1 MSARADTITCPSV
14 ADKLPEIPAAAQ
26 AEVDRNLALLN
37 TQIAEANKRLVTSAG
52 EGGPNFVQ
60 NAILGPLADKR
71 TATINRIATAIG
83 RVAAR
88 PELSVATLST
98 CKLGSGGGTAT
109 ETPAPEA
116 SASATP
122 GTSDAPAPEGTAKT
136 ITCPSVADKL
146 PEIPAAAKAEIDRNL
161 ALLDTQ
167 IAEAN
172 KRLITS
178 AGEGGPNFIQNAI
191 LGPLADK
198 RTATINRMATA
209 IGRVAARPNLPVE
222 ALSTCKLS
230 SGGAT
235 ATATAAPESPTS
247 PPSDE
252 ATTAPPSTGSK
263 KITCPSVADKLP
275 EIPAAAKAE
284 IDRNLA
290 LLDTQIAEANK
301 RLVTSAGE
309 GGPNFIQNAILGPL
323 ADKRTATINR
333 MATAIGRVAARP
345 NLPVEA
351 LSTCKLSSASAS
363 SGAARTAG
371 PSADDFI
378 DIQAVSPVQQ
388 PKLTESSGT
397 FVSKCGTG
405 QESHTNSDNVITAPG
420 VSNGAQ
426 HVNNY
431 VGNESTDAFSTNESL
446 AAADTTCRFSADQS
460 TYFWPALQ
468 VLTGGKSTS
477 VLPSAVQLQ
486 FRGNAVSRVTAA
498 PRFLR
503 LVTGDA
509 MAVTNSAADAP
520 ADTSTDAPTDAPS
533 DLPTDVPTDLPTDL
547 PTDVP
552 TDLPTDT
559 ATDAPADA
567 PTDAQTDA
575 PTDAP
580 AAGADNARPTF
591 SCTGFTDRLTDK
603 YPICPDGSSVVRI
616 LDMPSCWDGQNLD
629 SADHRT
635 HVVFPD
641 ESGAC
646 PSGTKAV
653 PQLRMTL
660 VYANVPNTQPEGT
673 NVPFALDGVASQQQ
687 SPNTDHAGAIE
698 VMSRQLMKTVVR
710 CINTGRRC

>member
-1 MSARADTITCPSV
+1 MSARADTITCPNV

-88 PELSVATLST
+88 PELQVEALST
-98 CKLGSGGGTAT
+98 CKLGGANATAA
-109 ETPAPEA
+109 PAPEA

-122 GTSDAPAPEGTAKT
+122 ETSDAPAPEGTAQT

-146 PEIPAAAKAEIDRNL
+146 PAIPAAAKAEVDRNL
-161 ALLDTQ
+161 ALL
-167 IAEAN
+167 N
-172 KRLITS
+172 
-178 AGEGGPNFIQNAI
+178 
-191 LGPLADK
+191 
-198 RTATINRMATA
+198 
-209 IGRVAARPNLPVE
+209 
-222 ALSTCKLS
+222 
-230 SGGAT
+230 
-235 ATATAAPESPTS
+235 
-247 PPSDE
+247 
-252 ATTAPPSTGSK
+252 
-263 KITCPSVADKLP
+263 
-275 EIPAAAKAE
+275 
-284 IDRNLA
+284 
-290 LLDTQIAEANK
+290 TQIAEANK

-309 GGPNFIQNAILGPL
+309 GGPNFVQNAILGPL

-333 MATAIGRVAARP
+333 IATAIGRVAARP
-345 NLPVEA
+345 NLQVEA
-351 LSTCKLSSASAS
+351 LSTCKLSAAST
-363 SGAARTAG
+363 AAAAETAG

-388 PKLTESSGT
+388 PKRVASSGT
-397 FVSKCGTG
+397 FVSKCGTD
-405 QESHTNSDNVITAPG
+405 QEGHTNSDNVITAPG

-426 HVNNY
+426 HLNNY

-446 AAADTTCRFSADQS
+446 AAADTTCRISADQS
-460 TYFWPALQ
+460 TYFWPSLQ
-468 VLTGGKSTS
+468 VRTGGQSTS

-486 FRGNAVSRVTAA
+486 FRGNATSRVTAA

-509 MAVTNSAADAP
+509 MALTNSAADAP
-520 ADTSTDAPTDAPS
+520 ADTATDAPTDTPTDAPTDLPTDVPS
-533 DLPTDVPTDLPTDL
+533 DLPTDVPTDLPTD
-547 PTDVP
+547 VP
-552 TDLPTDT
+552 TDLPTDV
-559 ATDAPADA
+559 ATDVP
-567 PTDAQTDA
+567 TDA

-580 AAGADNARPTF
+580 ADAPAASADNARPTW

-603 YPICPDGSSVVRI
+603 YPICPDGSAVVRI

-641 ESGAC
+641 ENGAC

-673 NVPFALDGVASQQQ
+673 DVPFALDGVASQQQ

-698 VMSRQLMKTVVR
+698 VMSKQLMNTVVR
-710 CINTGRRC
+710 CINSGRRC